1 MMKKIAVLF
10 FALSLVGCE
19 AGDRENKRALATLV
33 GLGAG
38 GAAGY
43 FVGASGAILPQ
54 YLGGDGFTNQLLWS
68 AVLGSTGALG
78 GYYLAENLLPTDRE
92 KLDSTAFNALNN
104 AATGQEINWGEKGK
118 GAWGTF
124 KPVRNFTGKDGSSCR
139 AYVATINIDGKSGI
153 IEEAACRLRDGGWQ
167 TVST

>member
-68 AVLGSTGALG
+68 AVLGSTGAVG

-104 AATGQEINWGEKGK
+104 AATGQEVNWGEKGK

-124 KPVRNFTGKDGSSCR
+124 KPVRNFTGKDGRSCR
-139 AYVATINIDGKSGI
+139 AYIATINIDGKSGI
-153 IEEAACRLRDGGWQ
+153 IEEAACRLHDGGWQ

>member
-38 GAAGY
+38 GAVGY

-54 YLGGDGFTNQLLWS
+54 YPLVHFACL
-68 AVLGSTGALG
+68 V
-78 GYYLAENLLPTDRE
+78 
-92 KLDSTAFNALNN
+92 
-104 AATGQEINWGEKGK
+104 KGRCS
-118 GAWGTF
+118 
-124 KPVRNFTGKDGSSCR
+124 PH
-139 AYVATINIDGKSGI
+139 
-153 IEEAACRLRDGGWQ
+153 
-167 TVST
+167 